1 MTEEKLIGGVL
12 EGCRFSRCSYD
23 FEFMRNREI
32 YRLGTSYSVSTKLE
46 DMLARNDVEWEISKQ
61 VWDLLET
68 ELTAIEHLEGHH
80 ALRLEFSQGGEIY
93 IWNDEEPEDN
103 LAVVRSL
110 SSDEWFTI
118 G

>member
-1 MTEEKLIGGVL
+1 MTEEKLINGFF
-12 EGCRFSRCSYD
+12 EGCRFSRGSYQFD
-23 FEFMRNREI
+23 FGIDQET
-32 YRLGTSYSVSTKLE
+32 YRLVTSYSVSTKLE
-46 DMLARNDVEWEISKQ
+46 DMLAKKDAEREISKQ

-93 IWNDEEPEDN
+93 IWSDEEPEDN

-110 SSDEWFTI
+110 NSDEWFTI